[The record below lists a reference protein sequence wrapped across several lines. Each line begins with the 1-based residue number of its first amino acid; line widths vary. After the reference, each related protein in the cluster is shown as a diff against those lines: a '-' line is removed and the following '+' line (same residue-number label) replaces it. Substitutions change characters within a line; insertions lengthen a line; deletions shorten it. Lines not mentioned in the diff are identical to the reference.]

1 MSEKDSK
8 KLYPVSDKDIKA
20 MRDQLENG
28 TNSYSKI
35 NQSIIS
41 RFKQE
46 QEKEDRNREIE
57 KMKERSKD
65 LLPASDKDIQKMK
78 EISKEENLL
87 KEGEEEGEGY
97 KGTPDMYP
105 DYEEDKKGKK

>member
-1 MSEKDSK
+1 MSEKDIK

-35 NQSIIS
+35 NQSIINS
-41 RFKQE
+41 FK
-46 QEKEDRNREIE
+46 KDRE
-57 KMKERSKD
+57 MTKD
-65 LLPASDKDIQKMK
+65 LPPASDKDIQKMRK
-78 EISKEENLL
+78 ISKEENLL

>member
-35 NQSIIS
+35 NQSIIKS
-41 RFKQE
+41 FAGD
-46 QEKEDRNREIE
+46 KE
-57 KMKERSKD
+57 MTKD
-65 LLPASDKDIQKMK
+65 LPPASDKDIEKIQEKMNK
-78 EISKEENLL
+78 IGRKPPKEETLI
-87 KEGEEEGEGY
+87 
-97 KGTPDMYP
+97 DI
-105 DYEEDKKGKK
+105 

>member
-1 MSEKDSK
+1 MSEEDKFKKELKSATDKAVKKDSK

-20 MRDQLENG
+20 MRDQEENG

-35 NQSIIS
+35 NQSIIN

-46 QEKEDRNREIE
+46 QEKENRNREIE

-65 LLPASDKDIQKMK
+65 LLPASDKDI
-78 EISKEENLL
+78 ETI
-87 KEGEEEGEGY
+87 
-97 KGTPDMYP
+97 
-105 DYEEDKKGKK
+105 KKGIE

>member
-1 MSEKDSK
+1 MSEKDVK

-46 QEKEDRNREIE
+46 KEDRNREIE
-57 KMKERSKD
+57 KMKER
-65 LLPASDKDIQKMK
+65 
-78 EISKEENLL
+78 SKEENLL